1 MTLKEIQGI
10 IRDFERSTLTALE
23 LETGD
28 VKLRLSK
35 LAGPTASPAP
45 NAPAPAPEGEA
56 CAPVQGGLS
65 PNATCVAV
73 KSPLVGTY
81 YAAAVPNGEPFA
93 KVGQIVKKGQTL
105 CIIEAMKIMNEIA
118 SPVAGVVERV
128 DVKNGQVVGYDQ
140 VLMTIHTGAAD
151 AQ

>member
-10 IRDFERSTLTALE
+10 IRDFERSALTALE

-35 LAGPTASPAP
+35 LAAPTAGPAAP
-45 NAPAPAPEGEA
+45 LPAPAAEA
-56 CAPVQGGLS
+56 CAPVQGAIE
-65 PNATCVAV
+65 PNATCIAV
-73 KSPLVGTY
+73 KSPLVGTF
-81 YAAAVPNGEPFA
+81 YAAATPNGDPFA
-93 KVGQIVKKGQTL
+93 KVGQIVRKGQTL

-118 SPVAGVVERV
+118 APVAGVIERI

-140 VLMTIHTGAAD
+140 VLLTIHTGAAD

>member
-10 IRDFERSTLTALE
+10 IKDFESSNLTTLE

-35 LAGPTASPAP
+35 LTQPVASA
-45 NAPAPAPEGEA
+45 NAPVITQATTPAAAAAIDQAVE
-56 CAPVQGGLS
+56 
-65 PNATCVAV
+65 NRTCVAV
-73 KSPLVGTY
+73 KSPLVGTF
-81 YAAAVPNGEPFA
+81 YASATPSGEAFA
-93 KVGQIVKKGQTL
+93 KVGQIVKKGATL

-118 SPVAGVVERV
+118 APVAGVIERI

-140 VLMTIHTGAAD
+140 VLLTIHTGASD

>member
-10 IRDFERSTLTALE
+10 IKDFESSNLTTLE

-28 VKLRLSK
+28 VKLKLSK
-35 LAGPTASPAP
+35 LTSPTPAANAPVLSPAP
-45 NAPAPAPEGEA
+45 AAPAPAEA
-56 CAPVQGGLS
+56 AAE
-65 PNATCVAV
+65 NRTCVAV
-73 KSPLVGTY
+73 KSPLVGTF
-81 YAAAVPNGEPFA
+81 YASATPSGEAFA

-105 CIIEAMKIMNEIA
+105 CIIEAMKIMNEISA
-118 SPVAGVVERV
+118 PIAGVIERI

-140 VLMTIHTGAAD
+140 VLLTIHTGAAD

>member
-10 IRDFERSTLTALE
+10 IKDFESSNLTTLE

-28 VKLRLSK
+28 VKLKLSK
-35 LAGPTASPAP
+35 LTTTTPAANAPVLSPAP
-45 NAPAPAPEGEA
+45 AAPAPSE
-56 CAPVQGGLS
+56 APVE
-65 PNATCVAV
+65 NRTCVAV
-73 KSPLVGTY
+73 KSPLVGTF
-81 YAAAVPNGEPFA
+81 YASATPSGEAFA
-93 KVGQIVKKGQTL
+93 KVGQIVRKGQTL

-118 SPVAGVVERV
+118 APIAGVIERI

-140 VLMTIHTGAAD
+140 VLLTIHTGAAD

>member
-10 IRDFERSTLTALE
+10 IKDFESSNLTTLE

-28 VKLRLSK
+28 VKLKLSK
-35 LAGPTASPAP
+35 LT
-45 NAPAPAPEGEA
+45 APAPAA
-56 CAPVQGGLS
+56 NAPVLS
-65 PNATCVAV
+65 PAPAAPAPAEAPVENRTCVAV
-73 KSPLVGTY
+73 KSPLVGTF
-81 YAAAVPNGEPFA
+81 YASATPSGEAFA
-93 KVGQIVKKGQTL
+93 KVGQIVRKGQTL

-118 SPVAGVVERV
+118 APVAGVIERI

-140 VLMTIHTGAAD
+140 VLLTIHTGAAD